1 MLEIKIQ
8 ENSSVDK
15 EEILNFYLQQNSITK
30 GRKLNN
36 EEIENITKFSERFF
50 NSPITKNVLAFNKE
64 KLVGWLGFMEVVPP
78 TILLNEFH
86 PIINSK
92 AKSEQITIGLLQKC
106 FEYAKE
112 KKICNVRIFNDVT
125 EEKKELFQELEQF
138 YLKAGMT
145 KTHVVLCMENRITNE
160 NLKSSA
166 IDNEY
171 HIEPWKEQTD
181 EALTE
186 CYTKIFSES
195 FDNFT
200 NSLDE
205 EERKYW
211 NTISRGKSNEA
222 SIVIKKDNEL
232 VAIILAVD
240 YGDYMELGP
249 IGVVPNHR
257 GKKLGKILMEEC
269 LASLL
274 RQDKTES
281 YLEVDQTNI
290 PAIKLYESYG
300 FKVVSK
306 KHGFLWRK
314 KNQ

>member
-15 EEILNFYLQQNSITK
+15 KEILNFYLQQTSLTK
-30 GRKLNN
+30 GRKLSN
-36 EEIENITKFSERFF
+36 EEIENITRFSERFF
-50 NSPITKNVLAFNKE
+50 DSPITKNVLAFDKE

-86 PIINSK
+86 PIIDQN
-92 AKSEQITIGLLQKC
+92 ANRRQIAIGLLQKC

-112 KKICNVRIFNDVT
+112 KKIDNVRIFNDVT
-125 EEKKELFQELEQF
+125 EEKIELFQELEQF
-138 YLKAGMT
+138 YLEAGME
-145 KTHVVLCMENRITNE
+145 KTHVVLCMENSVSRE
-160 NLKSSA
+160 DLKD
-166 IDNEY
+166 IVINNEY
-171 HIEPWKEQTD
+171 HTEPWKEQTD

-195 FDNFT
+195 FDRFT
-200 NSLDE
+200 SSLDE

-222 SIVIKKDNEL
+222 SMVIKKENEL
-232 VAIILAVD
+232 VALILTVD
-240 YGDYMELGP
+240 YSDYMELGP
-249 IGVVPNHR
+249 IGVIPNHR

-269 LASLL
+269 LKSLL
-274 RQDKTES
+274 KQGKTES
-281 YLEVDQTNI
+281 YLEVDQTNS
-290 PAIKLYESYG
+290 PAIKLYQSYG
-300 FKVVSK
+300 FDEVSK